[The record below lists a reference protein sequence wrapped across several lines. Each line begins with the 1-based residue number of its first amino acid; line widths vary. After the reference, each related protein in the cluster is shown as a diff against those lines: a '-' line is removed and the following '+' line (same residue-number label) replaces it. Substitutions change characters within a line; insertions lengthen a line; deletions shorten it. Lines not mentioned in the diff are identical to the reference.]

1 MKQSSFKKIDFFI
14 LVFILFI
21 ALLLRLYKFNIP
33 LADLHSW
40 RQADTA
46 AVARNFVKNGF
57 DLTHPRYDDLSNVQS
72 GLENPQGYR
81 MVEFPLYNAFFAYT
95 YKLIPSIPIEQW
107 GRLVSITFSL
117 LTISVIYFLVLKEKD
132 RMTAFFSGF
141 IYAVFPFFVFF
152 SRVVLPESTALGFT
166 FLAIFFLYLRPTKYS
181 ILNTLFY
188 MLSLLFFA
196 SALLIKPTVIF
207 FSLPLAYLFFQSDK
221 TKFLKKPFFYF
232 YFALSVIPLFWWR
245 NYIKAFP
252 EGIPVNEWLITSVN
266 TGGGLQK
273 IFLRPAFFRWVFF
286 ERINNLILGG
296 FSTVFLILGI
306 LSKQKKYLFL
316 TILLSSLVYLFVF
329 EGGNVQHEYYQTL
342 ILPSLA
348 IFSALGISFLIE
360 NRKFVSP
367 FFSFFMIP
375 ILLAFSWFFS
385 FYQVKNYYNHSQE
398 LVQEAKILASLT
410 QPEDKIVTDRM
421 GDTTLLYLAQRHGAP
436 AFYREP
442 ESLQEFGYQYL
453 ITSSQEAIEKLKN
466 RNYKLVFE
474 NDKFSLFKL

>member
-1 MKQSSFKKIDFFI
+1 MKQSNFKKPDFFI
-14 LVFILFI
+14 LAFILFI
-21 ALLLRLYKFNIP
+21 ALLLRLYKVNIP

-46 AVARNFVKNGF
+46 AVARNFVKSGF

-72 GLENPQGYR
+72 GIENPEGYR
-81 MVEFPLYNAFFAYT
+81 MVEFPLYNAIFAYG
-95 YKLIPSIPIEQW
+95 YKLMPSIPLEQW
-107 GRLVSITFSL
+107 GRLVSILFSL
-117 LTISVIYFLVLKEKD
+117 ITIAVIYFLVLKEKD
-132 RMTAFFSGF
+132 RLTAFFAGL

-166 FLAIFFLYLRPTKYS
+166 FVAIFFLYLRPSKYL
-181 ILNTLFY
+181 ILNTLYFV
-188 MLSLLFFA
+188 LSLFFFA

-207 FSLPLAYLFFQSDK
+207 FSLPLAYLFFQADK
-221 TKFLKKPFFYF
+221 AKFLKKPWFYL
-232 YFALSVIPLFWWR
+232 YYLIALTPLVLWR

-273 IFLRPAFFRWVFF
+273 IFLRPAFFRWIFF

-306 LSKQKKYLFL
+306 ISRQKKYLFL
-316 TILLSSLVYLFVF
+316 TILLSSLAYLFVF

-360 NRKFVSP
+360 NKKVVLP
-367 FFSFFMIP
+367 FFSFTMIP
-375 ILLAFSWFFS
+375 VLLAFSWFFS
-385 FYQVKNYYNHSQE
+385 FYQVKNYYNYSQE
-398 LVQEAKILASLT
+398 LVQEAKILTSLT

-453 ITSSQEAIEKLKN
+453 ITSSQEAVEKLK
-466 RNYKLVFE
+466 RKNYQLVFE